1 MAKKY
6 GDELVG
12 FQWSSKPQGPGSRAS
27 RLPVGRE
34 MFFSLTP
41 NFSWVRRKTAGG
53 PLNRF
58 NGLLTMPLKL
68 LKQCAAASAGHL
80 TEVRC

>member
-6 GDELVG
+6 GDELVDFNG
-12 FQWSSKPQGPGSRAS
+12 HRGSRDQGVDWSA
-27 RLPVGRE
+27 LRE
-34 MFFSLTP
+34 EGNVLSLTP

-68 LKQCAAASAGHL
+68 LK
-80 TEVRC
+80 TVRGSIGGTPH